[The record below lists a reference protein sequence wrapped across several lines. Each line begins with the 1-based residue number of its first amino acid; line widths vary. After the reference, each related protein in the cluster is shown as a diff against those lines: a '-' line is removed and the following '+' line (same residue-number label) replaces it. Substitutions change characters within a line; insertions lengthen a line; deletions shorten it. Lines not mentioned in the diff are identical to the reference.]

1 MATLCLKLASE
12 ASYDTVRSC
21 LRIVA
26 SSPEP
31 DADGEVVTPS
41 TLRLDNYR
49 RNPVVLWA
57 HDQKTFPIA
66 KCEDPAGNFT
76 CYVDDLG
83 RLIQDWYFAD
93 TTEARYVESL
103 YRQGVLRGASV
114 GFVPDGYKILSAEKA
129 AQIFGVRKQLRIV
142 TGGELRETSAVPV
155 PSCPGALAFG
165 WIDRAAVPEVMRRS
179 PSGIITKS
187 LRTYFP
193 IVQARQ
199 RRESKLL
206 EVMNAIKGC
215 GDNIVSAT
223 ATTTATTEVTPTP
236 APVTAAPA
244 PVAETAE
251 QLAAKAALLKKEM
264 DSTSDANGGEEVSAG
279 EKAKE
284 VFKDLAHSYVDRMF
298 ESGEDEEHKACMTG
312 IKMAHADHLKYK
324 ALEESDEDEGEGDGE
339 GDGEGEEGEK
349 SLAELVTKA
358 MNDVIAPLVQK
369 VNDLAKA
376 VEDRPTAEEVM
387 SAMSKLQAA

>member
-1 MATLCLKLASE
+1 
-12 ASYDTVRSC
+12 
-21 LRIVA
+21 
-26 SSPEP
+26 
-31 DADGEVVTPS
+31 
-41 TLRLDNYR
+41 
-49 RNPVVLWA
+49 
-57 HDQKTFPIA
+57 
-66 KCEDPAGNFT
+66 
-76 CYVDDLG
+76 
-83 RLIQDWYFAD
+83 
-93 TTEARYVESL
+93 
-103 YRQGVLRGASV
+103 
-114 GFVPDGYKILSAEKA
+114 
-129 AQIFGVRKQLRIV
+129 RKQLRIV

-206 EVMNAIKGC
+206 EVIHAIKGC

-223 ATTTATTEVTPTP
+223 ATTTT
-236 APVTAAPA
+236 A

-251 QLAAKAALLKKEM
+251 QLAAQAALLKKEM
-264 DSTSDANGGEEVSAG
+264 DSTSDANGGEGVSAG

-324 ALEESDEDEGEGDGE
+324 ALGE
-339 GDGEGEEGEK
+339 GDGEGEGEEGNADAEGEK

-369 VNDLAKA
+369 VEDLAKA

-387 SAMSKLQAA
+387 SAMNKLQAA